1 MDLGLFEVYADLM
14 RRTKILILG
23 AAGRDFHDFNTVFRD
38 DAAFEVVAFTAT
50 QIPGI
55 EARRYPPELSGPL
68 YPEGIPIHPERDLER
83 LVRARGIDDVVL
95 AYSDLAHENVMHL
108 ASRALATGAG
118 FRMLPP
124 KQTMLRSKKP
134 VIALAA
140 VRTGCGKSQ
149 AARYVT
155 NVLRDLGK
163 RTVVVR
169 HPMPYGDLAAQR
181 VQRFQT
187 IADLDRAKVTVEERE
202 DYEPHV
208 VAGSV
213 VFAGVDY
220 AAILAAAEEESDI
233 VIWDGGNNDL
243 PFFAPDLWI
252 TVVDPHRPGHE
263 LAYHPGEANLRGAG
277 VILVNKVDTAPP
289 ESLAKIRA
297 NLAAT
302 VPEAQV
308 ILARS
313 DVTVDYPELIR
324 GKRVLLI
331 EDGPTV
337 THGEMTFGAAKVA
350 AERYGAASFADPRPV
365 AVGRIAATYEKYPH
379 LGAILPAVGYSP
391 AQIADLEATI
401 ARVECDAIVIG
412 TPIDLAHV
420 LRLPR
425 PSTRVRYEL
434 ADEGEPRLRDVLTRF
449 VAGRR

>member
-1 MDLGLFEVYADLM
+1 M
-14 RRTKILILG
+14 RRTKVLILG
-23 AAGRDFHDFNTVFRD
+23 AAGRDFHDFNTVFRN
-38 DAAFEVVAFTAT
+38 DAAFEVVGFTAN

-55 EARRYPPELSGPL
+55 EARRYPPELAGPL
-68 YPEGIPIHPERDLER
+68 YPEGIPIHPERDLEQ
-83 LVRARGIDDVVL
+83 LVRRHGVDEVVL
-95 AYSDLAHENVMHL
+95 AYSDLAHETVMHL

-124 KQTMLRSKKP
+124 KRTMLRSKRP
-134 VIALAA
+134 VVALAA

-155 NVLRDLGK
+155 RVLGELGK

-169 HPMPYGDLAAQR
+169 HPMPYGDLVAER
-181 VQRFQT
+181 VQRFET

-220 AAILAAAEEESDI
+220 AAILEAAEKEAD
-233 VIWDGGNNDL
+233 VVVWDGGNNDL

-263 LAYHPGEANLRGAG
+263 LAYHPGEANLRGAS
-277 VILVNKVDTAPP
+277 VVLVNKVDTAPA

-297 NLAAT
+297 NLANH
-302 VPEAQV
+302 VPNTRV
-308 ILARS
+308 VLARS

-350 AERYGAASFADPRPV
+350 ADRYGAASFADPRPV
-365 AVGRIAATYEKYPH
+365 AVGSIAETYAKYPH

-391 AQIADLEATI
+391 EQISDLEKTI

-434 ADEGEPRLRDVLTRF
+434 ADEGEPRLRDVLTEL
-449 VAGRR
+449 VAKLG